1 MAAGRDCGFWRGVF
15 AKEIGLKPTL
25 WISLLSLRL
34 SRNHNPVFIASL
46 RFARGAADEDARR
59 DGCAP
64 FNLIAG
70 VGWLVLGDNLGSPP
84 LLGHA
89 VEVM

>member
-1 MAAGRDCGFWRGVF
+1 MAAGLDCGFWRGVF
-15 AKEIGLKPTL
+15 AKEIGVKPTL

-46 RFARGAADEDARR
+46 RFARGGR
-59 DGCAP
+59 GCTP
-64 FNLIAG
+64 GRLCSIQLIAG
-70 VGWLVLGDNLGSPP
+70 VGRLVLGDNLGSPP